1 MATRK
6 HYMVSKKW
14 GRKIRPKT
22 ASRKVQNKNGAD
34 NDTIWGKNKPL
45 EKFWHKLAS
54 GKYVVIIYKNGKHK
68 YMKMPNPGTQQA
80 SDLYNRFDQ
89 DEEIEAVLSSSIS
102 TDTYQEFL
110 YPKAKNESV
119 ENVINNYKKYFE
131 SIEQIH
137 EEGKPQMKKVMVP

>member
-1 MATRK
+1 
-6 HYMVSKKW
+6 
-14 GRKIRPKT
+14 
-22 ASRKVQNKNGAD
+22 
-34 NDTIWGKNKPL
+34 
-45 EKFWHKLAS
+45 
-54 GKYVVIIYKNGKHK
+54 
-68 YMKMPNPGTQQA
+68 MKMPNPGTQQA